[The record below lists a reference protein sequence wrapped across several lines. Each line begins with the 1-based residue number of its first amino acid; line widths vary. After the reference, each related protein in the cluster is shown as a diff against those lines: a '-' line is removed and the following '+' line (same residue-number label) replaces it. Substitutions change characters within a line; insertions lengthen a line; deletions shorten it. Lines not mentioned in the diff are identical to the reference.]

1 MKMVTESHVA
11 QRLRAL
17 PGPDPRIVVSG
28 NYATPWKL
36 VRIVDANLERCRAF
50 VMNPQVGWP
59 VRPGFV
65 TETPFVGPGAR
76 EDPWLDYLPMRL
88 SLVPRLFGSIRPPEA
103 VLVQTSSPRNGKVSL
118 GIEVNI
124 LPAAIDEVRRR
135 GGLVVAQV
143 NPRMP
148 YTHGDGEIDV
158 ERIDLGID
166 VDAPLSSPP
175 FRPPDDAASVIG
187 ELVSY
192 LAHDGGTLQ
201 MGIGQ
206 IPDASLEFMHTKRR
220 MGVWS
225 ELVSDGVMDLD
236 RSGALDPQR
245 PLVASFLFGTPE
257 LYAWVDGNP
266 RLTMRRTE
274 IVNDPA
280 RIAEQ
285 PGMLTI
291 NTALEVDLFAQANA
305 SFVRG
310 KIYSGFGGQPDFV
323 SGALHSAGGHAV
335 LALRSWH
342 EKSDSSNI
350 VPLLRDPVCSF
361 QHSVIV
367 TEQGLAA
374 IFGRSQHA
382 QARLLIEE
390 AAHPRAREGLWC
402 AAESLGLLRPGERH

>member
-11 QRLRAL
+11 ERLRAL

-28 NYATPWKL
+28 NYATPWEL
-36 VRIVDANLERCRAF
+36 VRIVDATLERCRAF
-50 VMNPQVGWP
+50 VMNPQAGWP

-65 TETPFVGPGAR
+65 TETPFVGPGVR

-103 VLVQTSSPRNGKVSL
+103 VLVQTSSPRAGKVSL
-118 GIEVNI
+118 GIEVNV

-166 VDAPLSSPP
+166 VDAPLPSPP
-175 FRPPDDAASVIG
+175 VRPPDDAASVIG

-206 IPDASLEFMHTKRR
+206 LPDAALESMHTKRR

-236 RSGALDPQR
+236 RSGVLDPQR

-285 PGMLTI
+285 PGMLSI

-350 VPLLRDPVCSF
+350 VPVLHDPVCSF

-382 QARLLIEE
+382 QTRLLIEE
-390 AAHPRAREGLWC
+390 AAHPRAREGLWR
-402 AAESLGLLRPGERH
+402 AAESLGLLRPGEQH